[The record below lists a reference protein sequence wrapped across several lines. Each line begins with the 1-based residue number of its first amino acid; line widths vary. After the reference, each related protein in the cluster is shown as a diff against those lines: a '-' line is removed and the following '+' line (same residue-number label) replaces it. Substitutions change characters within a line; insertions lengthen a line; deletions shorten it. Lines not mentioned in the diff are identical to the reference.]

1 MNRFSKI
8 ALSKTETLLALKWL
22 YCTISSLIQRGV
34 SRVCTSVV
42 SPTKGVNS
50 SAESF
55 TTGCVLLCGVV
66 YYRVCASLRCCI
78 LQVVRSFAVLF
89 TSGCALLC
97 GVVYTVG
104 YTSPR
109 FRLHWRGASPQR
121 HLLYIGV
128 RSSAVSPI
136 PHMRYSQG
144 RPHNVRTLNTWQ
156 SYCLHGWTYC
166 LAGVGGLVDYR
177 TFLIIRNLKIHF
189 RQFCM
194 NTVLFECMEIRTTL
208 CLFL

>member
-1 MNRFSKI
+1 M
-8 ALSKTETLLALKWL
+8 
-22 YCTISSLIQRGV
+22 
-34 SRVCTSVV
+34 CTSVV

-89 TSGCALLC
+89 TSGCALSAVSSTQWGILLRGFAYTG
-97 GVVYTVG
+97 GV
-104 YTSPR
+104 
-109 FRLHWRGASPQR
+109 
-121 HLLYIGV
+121 LLRSVIYCIGV

-136 PHMRYSQG
+136 PHMRYCQG
-144 RPHNVRTLNTWQ
+144 RPHNVRTLYTWQ

-166 LAGVGGLVDYR
+166 LAGVGGLEDYR
-177 TFLIIRNLKIHF
+177 TF
-189 RQFCM
+189 
-194 NTVLFECMEIRTTL
+194 
-208 CLFL
+208 